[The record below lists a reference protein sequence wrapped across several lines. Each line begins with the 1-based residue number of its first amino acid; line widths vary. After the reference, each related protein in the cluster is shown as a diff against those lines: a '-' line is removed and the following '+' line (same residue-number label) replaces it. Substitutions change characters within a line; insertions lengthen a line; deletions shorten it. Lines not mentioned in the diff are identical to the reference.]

1 MRQRIKE
8 LRESR
13 VRAHEEATTILAAA
27 AEAKRALTAE
37 EREKVDKL
45 HADIDAKKSEIDVL
59 ERQLEID
66 AELAASAGR
75 RASTAGDD
83 GLTDAGGR
91 GTGQGQA
98 TSALVSFLREGAE
111 GLSPEQRKAFKLEVR
126 SRRQAIEIPL
136 EVLASALGR
145 SASGEE
151 LRNRAKANGEQ
162 RALSAIT
169 DAAGAVTIPEG
180 FIAQLIEAQK
190 QFGGVLNSR
199 AFQFATAQ
207 GNDLPVPTVNGS
219 DDVGELIAENVEVDE
234 QDETFGSVIFRS
246 YKFSSKLVRVPFEL
260 IEDSAFDIA
269 GWLGRRLG
277 TRLTRSK
284 EQYLTTGTGTS
295 QPQGIV
301 TGATL
306 GKTAASATAITYLE
320 MLDLKHSVDPAYR
333 FGAQWMFHDSTLLAV
348 KKLLDSDNRP
358 LWKPGI
364 SAGDP
369 DLIDGDPYVINQNM
383 ASIATGQKTI
393 LYGDCSLFWVRNI
406 GSLRLLRLA
415 ERFAEFDQ
423 VGFIGFMRMD
433 SHLINAGTNPVK
445 YLIQA

>member
-8 LRESR
+8 LRENR
-13 VRAHEEATTILAAA
+13 VRAHEEATKILAAA

-45 HADIDAKKSEIDVL
+45 HGEIDTWKSEIDVL

-66 AELAASAGR
+66 ADLAASAGR
-75 RASTAGDD
+75 RASGVETDD
-83 GLTDAGGR
+83 PTDAGAR
-91 GTGQGQA
+91 AASQGS
-98 TSALVSFLREGAE
+98 SALVSFLREGAE
-111 GLSPEQRKAFKLEVR
+111 GLSPEQRTAFKLEVR
-126 SRRQAIEIPL
+126 SRRQAIEIPA

-151 LRNRAKANGEQ
+151 LRHRAKAGGEQ

-180 FIAQLIEAQK
+180 FIAQLLEAQK

-199 AFQFATAQ
+199 AFQFATAT
-207 GNDLPVPTVNGS
+207 GNDLPIPTVNGS
-219 DDVGELIAENVEVDE
+219 DDVGELIAENTEVDE
-234 QDETFGSVIFRS
+234 QDETFSSVIFRS

-284 EQYLTTGTGTS
+284 EQYLTSGTGSS

-301 TGATL
+301 AGATL

-320 MLDLKHSVDPAYR
+320 ILDLKHSVDPAYR
-333 FGAQWMFHDSTLLAV
+333 FGAQWMFHDSTLLAI

-383 ASIATGQKTI
+383 DQIATGKKTI